1 MSAPSSRQNC
11 FFYAS
16 MNSISLVDSRVYKPV
31 TRIPVNS
38 SLGIITSLAYG
49 SLFVLSFSPPD
60 SASEILVASTSR
72 GSIQV
77 YNMRYPL
84 LVNLW
89 QQSDQASITRTRLG
103 QR

>member
-49 SLFVLSFSPPD
+49 SLLFGSSPPD